1 MIEEWSLLVNLH
13 FTNLKKQEG
22 YFEIK
27 RWNYRVPTPGDYV
40 KELIDD
46 IEAVSIEWEIQ
57 HK

>member
-1 MIEEWSLLVNLH
+1 MIEEWSLLENLH

-57 HK
+57 H